1 MNRHFP
7 LTAVSL
13 IFGASLSLS
22 ALAAERVVSAG
33 AAVTELVVALQG
45 ADKLVA
51 VDVTSKVPEGMEIP
65 MLGYHRTLSAEGI
78 LSMNPDL
85 LVGSDEMG
93 PDATLN
99 IIRQADVEVASLPAA
114 ETPEQLLTNIDTLA
128 GLLNSQATAPTL
140 KAKIKQQVTRIDAAK
155 NQLGRSPR
163 VVFVLLRGDRGA
175 RLGGNHTPAD
185 MLINLAGGTNVA
197 GFDGYKSANEET
209 LLALE
214 PEMILVTK
222 PSMDDDDAAKELIE
236 SLPLLAHT
244 PAGKNG
250 HIVNL
255 PAKALLGGLGP
266 SALDA
271 AEHLAQQ
278 MVEIH

>member
-1 MNRHFP
+1 MNHRFP
-7 LTAVSL
+7 LTTASL
-13 IFGASLSLS
+13 VLGACLSLS
-22 ALAAERVVSAG
+22 SVAAERVVSAG

-51 VDVTSKVPEGMEIP
+51 VDVTSKVPEGMEVP

-93 PDATLN
+93 PKATLN
-99 IIRQADVEVASLPAA
+99 IIRQADVEVANLPAA

-128 GLLNSQATAPTL
+128 GLLASETAAPKL
-140 KAKIKQQVTRIDAAK
+140 KAKINEQVTRITDAK
-155 NQLGRSPR
+155 KQLARSPR

-175 RLGGNHTPAD
+175 RLGGHHTPAD
-185 MLINLAGGTNVA
+185 MLITLAGGTNVA

-222 PSMDDDDAAKELIE
+222 PSMDDDDAAKALLE

-250 HIVNL
+250 HILNL

-271 AEHLAQQ
+271 AENLARQ
-278 MVEIH
+278 MVEIR